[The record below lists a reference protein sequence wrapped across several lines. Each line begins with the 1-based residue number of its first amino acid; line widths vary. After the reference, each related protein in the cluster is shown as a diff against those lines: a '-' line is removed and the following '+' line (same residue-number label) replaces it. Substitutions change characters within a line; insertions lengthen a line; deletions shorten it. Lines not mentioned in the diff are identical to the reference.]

1 MSAAIKRIGAEA
13 IAAKGRW
20 QASKWLVWRRVSQL
34 FFLTLFIAG
43 PWFGWWI
50 VKGSLASSLTL
61 DVLPLTDPYV
71 LLQSLAAR
79 HVPEATAIVGAL
91 IVLGVYLLVGG
102 RVYCSWVCP
111 VNIVTDA
118 AQWSRRRLGL
128 GLGARLRRD
137 TRYVILGA
145 TLLVSFITGVVAW
158 ELVNPVTLLH
168 RGIVFGMGI
177 GWTVIA
183 AIFIFDLLVA
193 NHGWCGHLC
202 PMGAFYS
209 LLGQVS
215 PLRVAAL
222 RRDQCNDCMDCIAVC
237 PEPHVIPPALKGES
251 RNLGPVIT
259 SGACTNC
266 GRCIDVCSK
275 DVFEFGTR
283 YFSNKLEAA
292 T

>member
-13 IAAKGRW
+13 VAAKGRW
-20 QASKWLVWRRVSQL
+20 QASKWLVRRRASQV

-50 VKGSLASSLTL
+50 VKGSLSSSRTL

-71 LLQSLAAR
+71 LLQSLAAG
-79 HVPEATAIVGAL
+79 HVAETTALVGAL
-91 IVLGVYLLVGG
+91 IVLGAYLLVGG
-102 RVYCSWVCP
+102 RTYCSWVCP

-137 TRYVILGA
+137 TRYLILAA
-145 TLLVSFITGVVAW
+145 TLLVSFVTGVVAW

-168 RGIVFGMGI
+168 RGILFGMGI
-177 GWTVIA
+177 GWLAIA

-202 PMGAFYS
+202 PVGAFYS
-209 LLGQVS
+209 LPGQVS
-215 PLRVAAL
+215 PLRVTAA

-237 PEPHVIPPALKGES
+237 PEPQVIPPALKGE
-251 RNLGPVIT
+251 RRQLGPVIT

-283 YFSNKLEAA
+283 YFSKKLEAA